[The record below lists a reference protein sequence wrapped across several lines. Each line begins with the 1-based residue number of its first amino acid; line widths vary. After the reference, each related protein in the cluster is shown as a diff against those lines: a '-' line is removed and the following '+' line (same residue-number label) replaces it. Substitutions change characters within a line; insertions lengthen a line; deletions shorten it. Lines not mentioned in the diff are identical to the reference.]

1 LTEAAARPG
10 VVPSSAEL
18 VVVRHGETAWNQEGR
33 MQGHLDSPLNAAGV
47 EQAEA
52 VAARLARERFAA
64 LYSSDLGR
72 AYETAQRIAARSGHR
87 VVADARLRE
96 RHLGVLQGLTR
107 EDARRDLPAIYEGY
121 RTGGADFVIP
131 TGESAAQCSARVLA
145 ALAEISRR
153 HAGERIVIVAHG
165 GVLDVLYR
173 AALGLPHDG
182 PRMFT
187 IVNASVNLFRFED
200 GAWLLDL
207 WGDVSHLGERALDD
221 V

>member
-1 LTEAAARPG
+1 M
-10 VVPSSAEL
+10 SAGAEI
-18 VVVRHGETAWNQEGR
+18 VVVRHGETAWNQEAR
-33 MQGHLDSPLNAAGV
+33 MQGHLDSPLNAAGI

-52 VAARLARERFAA
+52 VAVRLAAERFAA

-72 AYETAQRIAARSGHR
+72 AYETARRIAARTGHR

-107 EDARRDLPAIYEGY
+107 ADAQRELPDVYEGY
-121 RTGGADFVIP
+121 RSGGPEYVIP
-131 TGESAAQCSARVLA
+131 SGESAAQTSARVLA
-145 ALAEISRR
+145 ALAEIGGR
-153 HAGERIVIVAHG
+153 HAGERAVVVAHG

-173 AALGLPHDG
+173 TSLGLPHEG

-187 IVNASVNLFRFED
+187 ILNASINVFRYAS
-200 GAWLLDL
+200 GAWRLEV

>member
-1 LTEAAARPG
+1 MSAAAPE
-10 VVPSSAEL
+10 PAASLPAAEL
-18 VVVRHGETAWNQEGR
+18 VVVRHGETTWNQEGR

-52 VAARLARERFAA
+52 VAARLATEAFAA

-72 AYETAQRIAARSGHR
+72 AFATARRIAARSGHR
-87 VVADARLRE
+87 VVADPRLRE

-107 EDARRDLPAIYEGY
+107 IDASRDLPDVYEGY
-121 RTGGADFVIP
+121 RNGGADYVIP
-131 TGESAAQCSARVLA
+131 SGESAAQCSARVLA
-145 ALAEISRR
+145 ALEEIARR
-153 HAGERIVIVAHG
+153 HAGERAVVVAHG

-173 AALGLPHDG
+173 AALGLPHEG

-187 IVNASVNLFRFED
+187 ILNASVNLFRYA
-200 GAWLLDL
+200 GGIWQLRV

>member
-1 LTEAAARPG
+1 MSARTEF
-10 VVPSSAEL
+10 L
-18 VVVRHGETAWNQEGR
+18 VVRHGETAWNQEGR

-52 VAARLARERFAA
+52 VAARLAGEAFAA

-72 AYETAQRIAARSGHR
+72 ALETARRIAARSGHC
-87 VVADARLRE
+87 VVADPRLRE

-107 EDARRDLPAIYEGY
+107 AEARRQIPEVYEGY
-121 RTGGADFVIP
+121 RSGGAGYVIP
-131 TGESAAQCSARVLA
+131 MGESAAQCAARVLA
-145 ALAEISRR
+145 ALAEIAAR
-153 HAGERIVIVAHG
+153 HAGERAVVVAHG

-173 AALGLPHDG
+173 TAMNLPHEG

-187 IVNASVNLFRFED
+187 ILNASINVFRYA
-200 GAWLLDL
+200 GGQWHLDA
-207 WGDVSHLGERALDD
+207 WGDVAHLGERALDD